1 MYGGYE
7 DKFHQVRALYLY
19 MLSHPGKKLNFMGNE
34 IGHFREWDESR
45 EQDWNLMDYPAHQAF
60 FRFIQT
66 MNRIYLDTP
75 ALWKE
80 DYQPEGFQWLTM
92 HQGERGVFAFVR
104 RGGGQCLLAVFNFLD
119 QEAEAALPIPEG
131 KRLELLL
138 DSAARLWRTWGTRK
152 AEHTCG
158 TGKNGAFSLP
168 SYCGRWYLLK

>member
-1 MYGGYE
+1 
-7 DKFHQVRALYLY
+7 
-19 MLSHPGKKLNFMGNE
+19 
-34 IGHFREWDESR
+34 
-45 EQDWNLMDYPAHQAF
+45 MDYPAHQAF

-138 DSAARLWRTWGTRK
+138 DSAAADFGGPGGPEKQSIPVELGRTVLLSAILLWTLVSIKISIGGRL
-152 AEHTCG
+152 
-158 TGKNGAFSLP
+158 
-168 SYCGRWYLLK
+168 